1 MQFTHNEEE
10 RKLLSVLFVVVVV
23 IILSNPN
30 LQTNFLPNCS
40 IIKMPKALKPKTNRT
55 ARAKKSN
62 PYWTREADMNLE
74 TGTVRESRTE
84 GKVDQYFLTEREAEE
99 CFPLIDWGVG
109 SDYEKTPATFLYSMA
124 TVSSRFVFRKLSLLK
139 KKGKF
144 LDVPFT
150 LQVRRFGCGA
160 LHQLAEGAKK
170 NMM

>member
-1 MQFTHNEEE
+1 
-10 RKLLSVLFVVVVV
+10 
-23 IILSNPN
+23 
-30 LQTNFLPNCS
+30 
-40 IIKMPKALKPKTNRT
+40 MPKVVKKPNWA
-55 ARAKKSN
+55 ARAKKTN
-62 PYWTREADMNLE
+62 PYWTREADTNLE

-124 TVSSRFVFRKLSLLK
+124 TVSSRFVFGKLYLLK

-150 LQVRRFGCGA
+150 LQILRVECGA

>member
-1 MQFTHNEEE
+1 MQFTQNEED
-10 RKLLSVLFVVVVV
+10 RKLLSVLFVVDA
-23 IILSNPN
+23 ITLFIPN
-30 LQTNFLPNCS
+30 LQTNFYPICS
-40 IIKMPKALKPKTNRT
+40 IIKMPKVVKKPNWA
-55 ARAKKSN
+55 ARAKKTN
-62 PYWTREADMNLE
+62 PYWTREADTNLE

-84 GKVDQYFLTEREAEE
+84 GKVDQYFLTEREAAE

-109 SDYEKTPATFLYSMA
+109 FDYEKTPATFMYSMA
-124 TVSSRFVFRKLSLLK
+124 TVSSRFVFGKLYLLK

-150 LQVRRFGCGA
+150 LQIRRVECGA